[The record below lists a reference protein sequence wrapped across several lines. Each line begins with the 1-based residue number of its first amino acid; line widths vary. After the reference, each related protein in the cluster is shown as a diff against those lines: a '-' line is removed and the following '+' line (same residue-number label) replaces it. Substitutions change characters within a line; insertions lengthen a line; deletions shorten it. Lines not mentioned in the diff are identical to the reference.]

1 MINAAGFFPYVCWMN
16 MSLITGDPLISL
28 WCYQTTT
35 IWLLMI
41 CVTCKNNKHRYMC
54 VSPVQH
60 RGLAYTHWT
69 LGHWSQVYTSLFC
82 WHRLIGICV
91 CVCDLYNDKWG
102 SPTLDHIICHNK
114 NKNLGSGAIIQSHWT
129 VNSFTFTN
137 LTNTIE
143 RHQTGMLS
151 FEKGGFSFLRRF

>member
-1 MINAAGFFPYVCWMN
+1 MLQGFFPYVCWMN
-16 MSLITGDPLISL
+16 MSLITGDPLISP
-28 WCYQTTT
+28 WCYQTTM

-54 VSPVQH
+54 VVLYNTAVWLIHS
-60 RGLAYTHWT
+60 
-69 LGHWSQVYTSLFC
+69 GHWDTGAKYTLCCFVDTGWSVF
-82 WHRLIGICV
+82 V
-91 CVCDLYNDKWG
+91 CVCDLYNDEWG

-129 VNSFTFTN
+129 VNSFTSTT